1 MHKKMRLNLYI
12 MSMEISGRNRYYI
25 NNDTGIVTAATHE
38 KPVS

>member
-25 NNDTGIVTAATHE
+25 NNDTGIATTAMQE

>member
-12 MSMEISGRNRYYI
+12 MSMEFSGRNRYYI
-25 NNDTGIVTAATHE
+25 NNDTGIVTTETQE